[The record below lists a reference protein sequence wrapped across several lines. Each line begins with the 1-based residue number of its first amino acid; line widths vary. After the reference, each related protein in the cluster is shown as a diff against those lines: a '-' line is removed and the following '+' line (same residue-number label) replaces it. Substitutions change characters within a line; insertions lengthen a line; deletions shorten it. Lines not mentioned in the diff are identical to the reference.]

1 LAYSEDL
8 KPNLTF
14 FELSRLQNVFES
26 MRQATPPKTWLQKL
40 EQLHPYELL
49 LYLGMVGSGIIFLFL
64 ALAFLFSGR
73 ESLQGLNEQM
83 PLAFLV
89 STFLLVLSGY
99 TAVKMRIHYQE
110 ENSAKLHRSLK
121 ATFVL
126 GLLFMVFQVL
136 GWMELADKGISFTG
150 IPSGSFLYV
159 LSGIHVAH
167 LLGAMG
173 FAVIL
178 LLQLRK
184 IEQDMVRKLVWM
196 TNPYEKLRIRLFTV
210 YWQFMDAVWL
220 ILFLLFVLSF

>member
-1 LAYSEDL
+1 
-8 KPNLTF
+8 
-14 FELSRLQNVFES
+14 
-26 MRQATPPKTWLQKL
+26 MRQAPPPKTWFQKI
-40 EQLHPYELL
+40 EKLHPYETL
-49 LYLGMVGSGIIFLFL
+49 LYLGMLGSGIIFLFL
-64 ALAFLFSGR
+64 ALAFLSSGR
-73 ESLQGLNEQM
+73 ESLRGLNEQM

-110 ENSAKLHRSLK
+110 ENSAKLHSSLK

-126 GLLFMVFQVL
+126 GLLFTVFQVL
-136 GWMELADKGISFTG
+136 GWMELADKGINFSG
-150 IPSGSFLYV
+150 VPSGSFLYV
-159 LSGIHVAH
+159 LSGIHVVH
-167 LLGAMG
+167 LIGAMS

-220 ILFLLFVLSF
+220 ILFLLFVISF

>member
-1 LAYSEDL
+1 
-8 KPNLTF
+8 
-14 FELSRLQNVFES
+14 
-26 MRQATPPKTWLQKL
+26 MRQAAPPKTWFQKI
-40 EQLHPYELL
+40 EKLHPYETL
-49 LYLGMVGSGIIFLFL
+49 LYLGMLGSGIIFLFL
-64 ALAFLFSGR
+64 ALAFLSSGR
-73 ESLQGLNEQM
+73 EYLRGLNEQM

-110 ENSAKLHRSLK
+110 ENNAKLHRSLK

-126 GLLFMVFQVL
+126 GLLFTVFQIL
-136 GWMELADKGISFTG
+136 GWMELSSKGINFTG
-150 IPSGSFLYV
+150 VPSGSFLYV
-159 LSGIHVAH
+159 LSGIHVVH
-167 LLGAMG
+167 LIGAMS

>member
-1 LAYSEDL
+1 
-8 KPNLTF
+8 
-14 FELSRLQNVFES
+14 
-26 MRQATPPKTWLQKL
+26 MRQAAPPKTWIQKI
-40 EQLHPYELL
+40 EKLHPYEML

-73 ESLQGLNEQM
+73 EYLRGLNEQM
-83 PLAFLV
+83 PMAFLV

-110 ENSAKLHRSLK
+110 ENSAKLYRSLK

-136 GWMELADKGISFTG
+136 GWKELTDKGISFTG

-159 LSGIHVAH
+159 LSGIHVVH
-167 LLGAMG
+167 LVGAMG
-173 FAVIL
+173 FAVVL
-178 LLQLRK
+178 LVQLRK
-184 IEQDMVRKLVWM
+184 IEHDLVHKLVWM

>member
-1 LAYSEDL
+1 
-8 KPNLTF
+8 LTF
-14 FELSRLQNVFES
+14 FELSRVQNVFES
-26 MRQATPPKTWLQKL
+26 MRQAPPPKTWFQKI
-40 EQLHPYELL
+40 EKLHPYETL
-49 LYLGMVGSGIIFLFL
+49 LYLGMLGSGIIFLFL
-64 ALAFLFSGR
+64 ALAFLSSGR
-73 ESLQGLNEQM
+73 EYLRGLNEQM

-126 GLLFMVFQVL
+126 GLLFTVFQIL
-136 GWMELADKGISFTG
+136 GWMELSSKGINFTG
-150 IPSGSFLYV
+150 VPSGSFLYV
-159 LSGIHVAH
+159 LSGIHVVH
-167 LLGAMG
+167 LIGAMS

-184 IEQDMVRKLVWM
+184 IEQDLVHKLVWM

-210 YWQFMDAVWL
+210 YWQFMDADWL
-220 ILFLLFVLSF
+220 ILFLHFVLSF

>member
-1 LAYSEDL
+1 
-8 KPNLTF
+8 
-14 FELSRLQNVFES
+14 
-26 MRQATPPKTWLQKL
+26 MRQAPPPKTWFQKI
-40 EQLHPYELL
+40 EKLHPYETL
-49 LYLGMVGSGIIFLFL
+49 LYLGMLGSGIIFLFL

-73 ESLQGLNEQM
+73 ESLQGLNQQM

-110 ENSAKLHRSLK
+110 ENSAKLHGSLK

-126 GLLFMVFQVL
+126 GILFTAFQIL
-136 GWMELADKGISFTG
+136 GWLELADKGINFTG
-150 IPSGSFLYV
+150 VPSGSFLYV
-159 LSGIHVAH
+159 LSGIHVVH
-167 LLGAMG
+167 LLGAMS

-220 ILFLLFVLSF
+220 ILFLLFVISF